1 MARKTPPA
9 PTATQPAFPT
19 GPTGKGPAR
28 AEPDRD
34 SAVEAAHDPK
44 VTSIVSPRGDAP
56 AAEEDRQD
64 RLAEL
69 GVTGKA
75 FMVLEIVAE
84 SSSPTSI
91 PEVIRRTG
99 LTKPTAHRVVNMLAE
114 MGFLERDQS
123 DSGFIE
129 GPSLVSLAHR
139 TLVASAPRSLRRAIL
154 QEVGTQTGETCNYGV
169 LSGAEVTYLDRI
181 EAKWPLGLRFE
192 AGSRV
197 PAHCTAIGKLM
208 LSKLPQADLDSI
220 LNIMPLSPYTAHTMT
235 DKDAL
240 RDAIDRIRQ
249 DDIGT
254 DNQEFMHGVVC
265 VAVPIIGRTGRC
277 FGGLAVSAPEARVTL
292 NEMLGM
298 VPRMREA
305 ARRFAE
311 TYNRESIAGPNSGSG
326 GQNLGVINDA

>member
-1 MARKTPPA
+1 MAPKTTRSAIEEGSPSGHGTVTRLETPKRPEAPP
-9 PTATQPAFPT
+9 PS
-19 GPTGKGPAR
+19 G
-28 AEPDRD
+28 
-34 SAVEAAHDPK
+34 
-44 VTSIVSPRGDAP
+44 
-56 AAEEDRQD
+56 DRQD

-75 FMVLEIVAE
+75 FMVLEIVAD
-84 SSSPTSI
+84 SAAPTSI
-91 PEVIRRTG
+91 PEIIRRTG
-99 LTKPTAHRVVNMLAE
+99 LTKPTAHRVVNLLAE

-123 DSGFIE
+123 EAGFVE

-139 TLVASAPRSLRRAIL
+139 TLVASAPRSMRRAIL
-154 QEVGTQTGETCNYGV
+154 QEIASQTGETCNYGV

-208 LSKLPQADLDSI
+208 LSKLSEHELETM
-220 LNIMPLSPYTAHTMT
+220 LNVMPLSSYTAQTLT
-235 DKDAL
+235 DKEAL
-240 RDAIDRIRQ
+240 RQAIARIRQ

-265 VAVPIIGRTGRC
+265 VAVPIVGPDGRC
-277 FGGLAVSAPEARVTL
+277 YGGLAVSAPEARVTL

-298 VPRMREA
+298 VPRMRDA
-305 ARRFAE
+305 ARRFAD
-311 TYNRESIAGPNSGSG
+311 TYSRNADDRT
-326 GQNLGVINDA
+326 LGVIDDA